1 MGNEIRMKV
10 LFYVIRKREMGDEAM
25 GFRDILKKSFLEGAN
40 VMDFSITSVAMTIA
54 VTAAIGIYIYMVYRF
69 VSRKAFYSKSFNI
82 SLVAMAMI
90 TAAIILAIQSSV
102 VISLGMVG
110 ALSIVRFRTA
120 VKDPMDLVFLFWSIS
135 VGIICGAGLYGMA
148 LMLSLC
154 VTIVV
159 FFLDFF
165 PAVNAPMLLVMNA
178 QDDKVEEEVMRIVSG
193 YARYY
198 RVKSR
203 NLTKCGMDMVVELRV
218 KKGEAEMVRAIN
230 ALQGVESVSLLCH
243 DGESAV

>member
-1 MGNEIRMKV
+1 
-10 LFYVIRKREMGDEAM
+10 M
-25 GFRDILKKSFLEGAN
+25 GFKDILKKSFLEGAN
-40 VMDFSITSVAMTIA
+40 VMDFSIASVALTIS
-54 VTAAIGIYIYMVYRF
+54 VTAVIGIYIYVVYRF

-154 VTIVV
+154 VTAVV
-159 FFLDFF
+159 FLLDFF
-165 PAVNAPMLLVMNA
+165 PAVSAPMLLVLNA
-178 QDDKVEEEVMRIVSG
+178 QDGKIEEEVMGIVSR
-193 YARYY
+193 YAKYY

-203 NLTKCGMDMVVELRV
+203 NLTKSGMDMVVELRV
-218 KKGEAEMVRAIN
+218 KKGEAEMIHAIN
-230 ALQGVESVSLLCH
+230 TLQGVESVSLLCH
-243 DGESAV
+243 DGENAV

>member
-1 MGNEIRMKV
+1 
-10 LFYVIRKREMGDEAM
+10 M
-25 GFRDILKKSFLEGAN
+25 GFKDVLRRSFLEGVN
-40 VMDFSITSVAMTIA
+40 VVDFSVTSVAMTIA
-54 VTAAIGIYIYMVYRF
+54 VTAALGIYIYLVYRL

-82 SLVAMAMI
+82 SLVALAMI

-159 FFLDFF
+159 LLLDYF
-165 PAVNAPMLLVMNA
+165 PAANTPLLLVVNASSGEA
-178 QDDKVEEEVMRIVSG
+178 EEEVMEIVSRR
-193 YARYY
+193 ARHFH
-198 RVKSR
+198 VKSR
-203 NLTKCGMDMVVELRV
+203 NLTKNGMDMVVELRM
-218 KKGEAEMVRAIN
+218 KKDEADMVREIHELSGVN
-230 ALQGVESVSLLCH
+230 AVSLLSH
-243 DGESAV
+243 DGETSL